1 MNKEYFVIS
10 NSDAVIHKFS
20 LKEWWRRYENGKA
33 SDTTHSI
40 FFELVV
46 KRGWKCEIL
55 ENEVILMPN
64 DLYNNQHDTEF
75 QLEQTLANGQAE
87 KDDSEQ
93 QSIVSKE
100 FGAFIKSYKKL
111 KDFGLLR
118 NQKDITGQ
126 LGEWLA
132 SEMLEAKISTN
143 GIEKDWDLFKEE
155 AEKSVY
161 YQVKAHAK
169 SDGTNA
175 RWTRFEYS
183 SDAKIDFL
191 VVVVFS
197 QEYALREFY
206 VVPFDFAVEN
216 RTDSSVLNWSRISKF
231 NVINAYKEVLENK
244 NLAFILE

>member
-1 MNKEYFVIS
+1 MNKKYSVIS
-10 NSDAVIHKFS
+10 KGDAEIDKVP
-20 LKEWWRRYENGKA
+20 LKSWWKGDGNYKT
-33 SDTTHSI
+33 SHTTRSI

-46 KRGWKCEIL
+46 NRGWKCEIL

-64 DLYNNQHDTEF
+64 DQYNDQHDTDF
-75 QLEQTLANGQAE
+75 QLEQALANGQAE

-216 RTDSSVLNWSRISKF
+216 RTDISVLNWSRISKF